1 MYRIEVFYQGLCSWV
16 LVAAGLRADRQRG
29 TGMISVTVVGIKGGH
44 LSGGILGIVVNEFGE
59 RKKLASVVLVEIAV
73 DS

>member
-16 LVAAGLRADRQRG
+16 LVAAGLRADRQGG
-29 TGMISVTVVGIKGGH
+29 TGMISIVGIAGGH
-44 LSGGILGIVVNEFGE
+44 PSGGILGIVVSEFSE
-59 RKKLASVVLVEIAV
+59 RKKLAPVVLVEIAV